1 MTINQVKQALG
12 AWNLS
17 LREDTPKEILDALE
31 AFGHIAVVPGRVDV
45 RSAGDGLL
53 GAARYVGVFRGRS
66 DGDFFSMRGCGM
78 EMWLGDEDGKGDI
91 YTATISASGTSF
103 ADTIRLL
110 LPDGGSVTEGT
121 LYSIPGS
128 GTFTGEFK
136 FQDPRT
142 AITYVTD
149 TFGTD
154 TFPVSWRVN
163 GDGTLDAGRDT
174 DLFVT
179 VPQAMVVRKDA
190 GRDMSLVGFQ
200 GRLVLETDVEDYTTE
215 VLLLAEGEGESIV
228 TASASQSTPYND
240 IHGNDV
246 VFRRIVSESTTDATN
261 APARA
266 QLQLNRFKNPRFGV
280 DLSTDAYDVTGDF
293 VVGDT
298 IYVFDPDAGFID
310 PANEVYWQGNPIN
323 PIALKVVEMTW
334 PVPVEWTVGFRR
346 STDGAW
352 IDLSDYYKPES
363 GATTI
368 TVGEFSRS
376 LTGIGGEVIGTRPS
390 TDTSTP
396 ATPAFITVDSVTY
409 QSQQANDTRA
419 ALYLSWNT
427 PLNQD
432 GSTVLDGDHFEI
444 RIRATET
451 FNYQIPWNVADD
463 FTWDE
468 LQTWGR
474 PLSNDA
480 ATADEWKSYVKGWDD
495 TQITISELMVAAE
508 YEIQIRAADN
518 NNPPHRSAWS
528 ASTFH
533 TTRTDTV
540 APQQPAVPEVASS
553 QVAVQVLHRLG
564 AAEGGTFNLAQD
576 LHHLEV
582 HVGGPTFFPNEG
594 THVGNMLANEGNLRG
609 GIPVVQTFTIN
620 NVSDVWVKVV
630 AVDKFGN
637 KSSPSEAVQSS
648 ATLIDSEHITD
659 LTASKI
665 TAGTISADLLLSGAI
680 KTAVDGQ
687 RAELNNLGLQ
697 IYDSQGDLTINLTA
711 DDASPNYIGITDGLE
726 NTLASID
733 SEGNISGQTITA
745 ADDVIIAGDSFL
757 TDFYDPLP
765 KGIVAFGELT
775 SAENGGNTYGPS
787 GTGFAGTTAFM
798 ELSFI
803 AETGRRYRVVC
814 NSQVLSATVQDELEF
829 ELRDGGADAPTTSST
844 LLNRSEVHTGN
855 ELFAPDL
862 TLAYLGEFTEGLHRL
877 LWCFFSFDSTATI
890 FLGNHSATM
899 YIEDV
904 GSSVLV
910 PDTAI
915 INPGGGSTPITNY
928 TKTYSAT
935 WYQTYAEN
943 GSQKTDTT
951 ANQGFYSSQYGNQR
965 SLVGFDY
972 TAIQADLAGATIT
985 SITLTAYAE
994 HWYLDAGG
1002 TAVIG
1007 THNYTSKPSTWAD
1020 SRVNQNRQQS
1030 SGWPKPGKRTVTL
1043 SNTIAT
1049 ELGNGTSTG
1058 IAFGPGPSTS
1068 NVYYG
1073 KFTGSGTNRPS
1084 LTIKYTK

>member
-12 AWNLS
+12 QWNLS

-31 AFGHIAVVPGRVDV
+31 PFGHVAVVPGRVDV
-45 RSAGDGLL
+45 RSAVDGLL
-53 GAARYVGVFRGRS
+53 SAARYVGVYRGRS
-66 DGDFFSMRGCGM
+66 DGDAFSMRGCGM

-91 YTATISASGTSF
+91 YTTTISASAATF
-103 ADTIRLL
+103 ANTVRAL
-110 LPDGGSVTEGT
+110 LPASGSVTEGT
-121 LYSIPGS
+121 LFSVP
-128 GTFTGEFK
+128 GTFTGSFK
-136 FQDPRT
+136 FEAPRS

-149 TFGTD
+149 TFGTE

-163 GDGTLDAGRDT
+163 GDGTLDAGRDE
-174 DLFVT
+174 DMYVT
-179 VPQAMVVRKDA
+179 VPVAMLVRKDP

-200 GRLVLETDVEDYTTE
+200 GSMTLETDVEDYTTE

-240 IHGNDV
+240 IHGNDLV
-246 VFRRIVSESTTDATN
+246 MRRIISESTTDATN

-266 QLQLNRFKNPRFGV
+266 ALQLNRFKNPRYGV

-310 PANEVYWQGNPIN
+310 PANEVYWQGQPIN
-323 PIALKVVEMTW
+323 PIALKVVEMTY
-334 PVPVEWTVGFRR
+334 PIPPEWTVGFRR
-346 STDGAW
+346 SSDGVW
-352 IDLSDYYKPES
+352 IDLSDFYKGES
-363 GATTI
+363 GATTV

-396 ATPAFITVDSVTY
+396 ATPVISNVDSVTY
-409 QSQQANDTRA
+409 QSQLANDTRA
-419 ALYLSWNT
+419 AMYLTWNT

-444 RIRATET
+444 RVRSTQT

-480 ATADEWKSYVKGWDD
+480 ATADEWKVYYKGWDENAL
-495 TQITISELMVAAE
+495 TVYELMVAAE
-508 YEIQIRAADN
+508 YEIQIRAVDN
-518 NNPPHRSAWS
+518 NNPPHQSGWS

-553 QVAVQVLHRLG
+553 QVAIQVTHRLG
-564 AAEGGTFNLAQD
+564 AATGGTYNLAQD

-582 HVGGPTFFPNEG
+582 HVGGPTFFPDEA
-594 THVGNMLANEGNLRG
+594 TLVGRLAANESNLRA
-609 GIPVVQTFTIN
+609 GIAAVGTFTIN

-637 KSSPSEAVQSS
+637 KSSASEAVQSS
-648 ATLIDSEHITD
+648 VTLIDDEHISS
-659 LTASKI
+659 LTATKI
-665 TAGTISADLLLSGAI
+665 TAGTIDATILLAGTI
-680 KTAVDGQ
+680 RTAVDGQ
-687 RAELNNLGLQ
+687 RAELNSQGLV
-697 IYDSQGDLTINLTA
+697 IYDENGDPTINLTA
-711 DDASPNYIGITDGLE
+711 DDDSPNFIAITQGLE
-726 NTLASID
+726 NTVASID
-733 SEGNISGQTITA
+733 SDGNISGQTISA

-757 TDFYDPLP
+757 DDLYDPLP
-765 KGIVAFGELT
+765 KGIVAFG
-775 SAENGGNTYGPS
+775 GYGPS
-787 GTGFAGTTAFM
+787 FGGGSDIVGSAPNTEKGIA

-803 AETGRRYRVVC
+803 AETGRRYLINVIG
-814 NSQVLSATVQDELEF
+814 VLRSTSANDSGNLV
-829 ELRDGGADAPTTSST
+829 LRDGGANAPTTSST
-844 LLNRSEVHTGN
+844 QIMRSDWVVGPVVGN
-855 ELFAPDL
+855 TTQGFLVYAG
-862 TLAYLGEFTEGLHRL
+862 TFTEGLHRL
-877 LWCFFSFDSTATI
+877 LVGFSTITGTATLRTSI
-890 FLGNHSATM
+890 YDFVYNIQDTGST
-899 YIEDV
+899 DV
-904 GSSVLV
+904 TNTLVINDGSGGSS
-910 PDTAI
+910 
-915 INPGGGSTPITNY
+915 GSVTTYTTNFD
-928 TKTYSAT
+928 AT
-935 WYQTYAEN
+935 WYQTYKGDN
-943 GSQKTDTT
+943 TQKTDTT
-951 ANQGFYSSQYGNQR
+951 ANQGQYSSSDGNQR

-972 TAIQADLAGATIT
+972 AAIQAALSGATIT
-985 SITLTAYAE
+985 SIKLTAYAE

-1007 THNYTSKPSTWAD
+1007 THDYTSKPSTWAD

-1030 SGWPKPGKRTVTL
+1030 SGWPKPGSRTVTL

-1058 IAFGPGPSTS
+1058 IAFGPGPTTS

-1073 KFTGSGTNRPS
+1073 KFTGSGTGRPR
-1084 LTIKYTK
+1084 LTIVYTK

>member
-12 AWNLS
+12 QWTLG
-17 LREDTPKEILDALE
+17 LRDDTPKEILDALE
-31 AFGHIAVVPGRVDV
+31 PFGHVAVVPGRVDV
-45 RSAGDGLL
+45 RSAADGLL
-53 GAARYVGVFRGRS
+53 DAARYVGVYRGRS
-66 DGDFFSMRGCGM
+66 DGENFTMRGCGM

-91 YTATISASGTSF
+91 YTTTISASATTF
-103 ADTIRLL
+103 ANTIRAL
-110 LPDGGSVTEGT
+110 LPASGSVTEGT
-121 LYSIPGS
+121 LHSVP
-128 GTFTGEFK
+128 GTFTGSFK
-136 FQDPRT
+136 FESPRS

-149 TFGTD
+149 TFGTE

-174 DLFVT
+174 DLYVT
-179 VPQAMVVRKDA
+179 TPVAMLVRKDP

-200 GRLVLETDVEDYTTE
+200 GRMVLDTDVEDYTTE

-266 QLQLNRFKNPRFGV
+266 ALQLNRFKNPRYGV

-310 PANEVYWQGNPIN
+310 EANEVYWQGNPIN

-334 PVPVEWTVGFRR
+334 PVPEGWTVGFRR
-346 STDGAW
+346 STDGEW
-352 IDLSDYYKPES
+352 VDLSDYYKGES
-363 GATTI
+363 GGTTI

-396 ATPAFITVDSVTY
+396 ATPTISNVDSVTY
-409 QSQQANDTRA
+409 QSQLANDTRA
-419 ALYLSWNT
+419 ALFMTWNT

-444 RIRATET
+444 RIRATQT

-480 ATADEWKSYVKGWDD
+480 AVADEWKVYYKGWDENAL
-495 TQITISELMVAAE
+495 TITELMVAAE
-508 YEIQIRAADN
+508 YEIQIRAVDN
-518 NNPPHRSAWS
+518 NNPPHQSGWS

-533 TTRTDTV
+533 TTRTDTI

-553 QVAVQVLHRLG
+553 QVAIQVTHRLG
-564 AAEGGTFNLAQD
+564 AATGGTYNLAQD

-582 HVGGPTFFPNEG
+582 HVGGPTFFPDES
-594 THVGNMLANEGNLRG
+594 TMVGKLLADASNLRA
-609 GIPVVQTFTIN
+609 GIAAVGTFTIN

-637 KSSPSEAVQSS
+637 KSSPSEAAQSS
-648 ATLIDSEHITD
+648 VTLIDDAHISS
-659 LTASKI
+659 LTATKI
-665 TAGTISADLLLSGAI
+665 TAGTIDATILLAGTI
-680 KTAVDGQ
+680 KTAEDGQ
-687 RAELNNLGLQ
+687 RAELNSQGLV
-697 IYDSQGDLTINLTA
+697 IYDENGDPTVNLTA
-711 DDASPNYIGITDGLE
+711 DDDNPNFISITQGLE
-726 NTLASID
+726 NTVASID
-733 SEGNISGQTITA
+733 SDGNISGQTITA
-745 ADDVIIAGDSFL
+745 ADDVVIAGDSFL
-757 TDFYDPLP
+757 DDYYDPLP
-765 KGIVAFGELT
+765 KGVVAYATWSQTDQGGT
-775 SAENGGNTYGPS
+775 SYTGNAASTEK
-787 GTGFAGTTAFM
+787 GFI
-798 ELSFI
+798 ELSFT
-803 AETGRRYRVVC
+803 AEAGRRYKVTLT
-814 NSQVLSATVQDELEF
+814 SQVLSSVVDEEYSF
-829 ELRDGGADAPTTSST
+829 FLRDGGTDQPTTSST
-844 LLNRSEVHTGN
+844 FLSRAEIAGGSEA
-855 ELFAPDL
+855 FAVDL
-862 TLAYLGEFTEGLHRL
+862 TMTYLAEFSEGLHRL
-877 LWCFFSFDSTATI
+877 LWTFYGADGTARI
-890 FLGNHSATM
+890 HLANRPAYMFV
-899 YIEDV
+899 EDT

-910 PDTAI
+910 PNTVVINDGSGTA
-915 INPGGGSTPITNY
+915 GGSVTTY
-928 TKTYSAT
+928 TKTYDAT
-935 WYQTYAEN
+935 WYQTYKGDN
-943 GSQKTDTT
+943 TQKTDTT
-951 ANQGFYSSQYGNQR
+951 ANQGQYSSSDGNQR

-972 TAIQADLAGATIT
+972 STIQSDLNGATIQ
-985 SITLTAYAE
+985 SIKLTAYAE
-994 HWYLDAGG
+994 HWYLNAGG

-1030 SGWPKPGKRTVTL
+1030 SGWPKPGSRTVTL

-1058 IAFGPGPSTS
+1058 IAFGPGPTTS
-1068 NVYYG
+1068 NTYYG
-1073 KFTGSGTNRPS
+1073 KFTGSGTGRPR
-1084 LTIKYTK
+1084 LTIVYTK